1 VPRLLPATFRLPA
14 MLLTVFALMLP
25 AHAQEFVSIKGN
37 QVNVR
42 KEPTTKAEVLWHLDH
57 GYPLQVEE
65 RKEQWMKVRDHEAP
79 LGWVSVKLTSNAAH
93 HLVVASKVNLRAGPG
108 SNHKVLAQLQE
119 NEVLRTLKKEGDW
132 VQVKR
137 SSGQTGWVAKKLMW
151 GW

>member
-1 VPRLLPATFRLPA
+1 VSRLPSLIVRWPA
-14 MLLTVFALMLP
+14 ILLTVFALVLP
-25 AHAQEFVSIKGN
+25 VHAQEFVSIKGN
-37 QVNVR
+37 KVNVR
-42 KEPTTKAEVLWHLDH
+42 KEPTTKAEALWHLDN
-57 GYPLQVEE
+57 GYPLQVEQ
-65 RKEQWMKVRDHEAP
+65 RKEQWVKVRDHEET
-79 LGWVSVKLTSNAAH
+79 LGWVSAKLISNAAH

-108 SNHKVLAQLQE
+108 SKHKVLAQLQE